1 MDGAAKSRRYTPLR
15 LYRRRHKEHLR
26 EQWKNLKLVIDWTVW
41 LYLLIPGLLYLI
53 GWYVSLWS
61 KPLPLWASNTPLTL
75 LTLIIEIVMLT
86 GGVLLFV
93 EEADVLFLKS
103 QKRWMQT
110 LMRQGMY
117 RACTL
122 HIGKMLIVT
131 ALTAPLWYRVYDMS
145 VAEILLLSIW
155 FGTVASLQVI
165 ALHMIKVRYNGW
177 RRGIRLVPLTVA
189 MGIIFI
195 TVTSSIYAQISAL
208 FIALG
213 CTIFLIIL
221 LGRIRL
227 QMQGTF
233 EGDVREDLRAK
244 VKLTVI
250 LISQAVNKPKAPRT
264 KTMIFRKPRKLLRN
278 RTIANRTAETAYKAF
293 FRESSTLKLYF
304 QMGSLSIAAVALP
317 PFPVNVIV
325 CGLLII
331 MLTVMFYRSWD
342 HFATSDYVQ
351 LVSYDSD
358 ALHRAGL
365 MMVRM
370 LFVPIGILMG
380 VALGLTWLG
389 WMASILVAV
398 GVVASGLFVLSVA
411 GWIRLTRSN

>member
-1 MDGAAKSRRYTPLR
+1 MEGAAKSRQYTPLR

-26 EQWKNLKLVIDWTVW
+26 EQWNNLKLVVDWTVW
-41 LYLLIPGLLYLI
+41 LYLLIPGVLYLS
-53 GWYVSLWS
+53 GWYISLWS
-61 KPLPLWASNTPLTL
+61 KPLPLWASNTPLPL
-75 LTLIIEIVMLT
+75 VTLIIEIVMLT

-122 HIGKMLIVT
+122 HMGKMMIVT
-131 ALTAPLWYRVYDMS
+131 GLTAPLWYRVYGMS
-145 VAEILLLSIW
+145 VTEILFLCLW
-155 FGTVASLQVI
+155 FGAAASFQAI
-165 ALHMIKVRYNGW
+165 AVHMIKVRYTGW
-177 RRGIRLVPLTVA
+177 RLGIRIVPLVVA
-189 MGIIFI
+189 MGIIMI
-195 TVTSSIYAQISAL
+195 AVTSFVHVQMGAI

-213 CTIFLIIL
+213 CTILLTIL

-227 QMQGTF
+227 QMEGTF
-233 EGDVREDLRAK
+233 EGDVREDLRTR
-244 VKLTVI
+244 VKLTAI

-278 RTIANRTAETAYKAF
+278 RSIANRTAETAYKAF

-342 HFATSDYVQ
+342 HFATSDYVK
-351 LVSYDSD
+351 LISYDPD

-380 VALGLTWLG
+380 LALGLTWLG
-389 WMASILVAV
+389 WMGSILTAV

-411 GWIRLTRSN
+411 GGIRLTRRN